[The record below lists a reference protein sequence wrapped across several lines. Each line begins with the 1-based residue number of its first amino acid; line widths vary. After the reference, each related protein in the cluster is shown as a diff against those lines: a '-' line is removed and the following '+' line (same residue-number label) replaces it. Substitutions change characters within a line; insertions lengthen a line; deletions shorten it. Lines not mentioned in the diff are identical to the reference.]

1 MIGCLSLLAASAYG
15 GTIDPAVE
23 ELIRQD
29 PRREIA
35 VIVKGIEKAPVK
47 TIRDRDKSR
56 RRSKII
62 KALKSAAESQRDVGR
77 LLKKE
82 RIGKTKQLWIINGIA
97 LQANGNVIR
106 ELAALPQVESIVLD
120 ETVNAPEPSCTS
132 PGPPEWNISMI
143 GAPQVWDLGYTGSGI
158 VVANMDTG
166 VDLTHPDL
174 QERWRGGTNSW
185 FDPHGEHL
193 SPADVNGHGTG
204 TMGVMLGGDAGGT
217 SIGVAPGARWI
228 AVKMFDDA
236 GSASYSDIHLG
247 YQWLLD
253 PDGNP
258 DVDDAPDIVN
268 NSWGLQDPY
277 HSCITEFQ
285 PDLEVLKASGIAVPF
300 AAGNDGPASGT
311 STSPANNP
319 GAFPVGAVD
328 ASSGIASFSSRGPS
342 ACGGLFPTVVAPGVS
357 ILTAGLTFGLPG
369 GYTYVS
375 GTSFSAPHLSGAMA
389 LLMSAFPYLDISAME
404 KAVIDSA
411 RDLGAPGVDNDY
423 GYGMLDAFNAYHYL
437 LRSDHIGVYRGGI
450 WYLDKDGSGQWK
462 ESADSS
468 ATFGIPG
475 DIPVTGNWEGNGT
488 DRIGVFRSGYWFLDL
503 NGNGVWDEGVDAAF
517 SFGIPSDIPVTGTW
531 TAGLADSVGVFREG
545 AWHLDLNGNRTWDE
559 ADVFYYFGIPGDL
572 PVTGDWDGSGITK
585 IGVVRGG
592 TWFLDLNGNGTWD
605 EGVDGAYSFGIPGDV
620 PVTGDWNGSGTTK
633 IGVVRGNTWFLD
645 MNGNGTWDD
654 GIDTAYSFGIP
665 GDVAITGDWSGN
677 GITKIGVVRGG
688 GTWFLDMNGNG
699 AWDQGSDVT
708 ISGFGISGDIPVTGK
723 W

>member
-1 MIGCLSLLAASAYG
+1 MRRLFFSSMIVCLSLLAISAYG
-15 GTIDPAVE
+15 GTIEPAVD

-35 VIVKGIEKAPVK
+35 VIVKGKEKAPLE

-56 RRSKII
+56 RRSKIV

-77 LLKKE
+77 ILKRE
-82 RIGKTKQLWIINGIA
+82 RIGKAKQLWIINGIA
-97 LQANGNVIR
+97 LRANGNVIR

-132 PGPPEWNISMI
+132 PGPPEWNIGMI

-166 VDLTHPDL
+166 VDLAHPDL

-559 ADVFYYFGIPGDL
+559 ADVSYYFGIPGDL

-620 PVTGDWNGSGTTK
+620 PVTGDWNGSG
-633 IGVVRGNTWFLD
+633 
-645 MNGNGTWDD
+645 
-654 GIDTAYSFGIP
+654 
-665 GDVAITGDWSGN
+665 
-677 GITKIGVVRGG
+677 ITKIGVVRGG
-688 GTWFLDMNGNG
+688 STWFLDTNGNG
-699 AWDQGSDVT
+699 RWDDDTDQVSN
-708 ISGFGISGDIPVTGK
+708 GFGVPGDIPVSGN